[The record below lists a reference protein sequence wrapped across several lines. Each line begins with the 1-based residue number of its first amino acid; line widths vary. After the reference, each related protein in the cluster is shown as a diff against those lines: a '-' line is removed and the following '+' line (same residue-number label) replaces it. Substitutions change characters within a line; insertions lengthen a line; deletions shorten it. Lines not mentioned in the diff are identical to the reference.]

1 MDQNVRTR
9 PSLGGTGM
17 LNMFLLPPPRAG
29 VAKYLTAV
37 QPTKNRVQ
45 RLNAGVIPPAS
56 PEQHHV
62 VG

>member
-17 LNMFLLPPPRAG
+17 LNMFLLSPA

-37 QPTKNRVQ
+37 QPTKNSVQ

-56 PEQHHV
+56 PQQHHV

>member
-17 LNMFLLPPPRAG
+17 LNVFLLPPA
-29 VAKYLTAV
+29 VAKYLTAL

-45 RLNAGVIPPAS
+45 RLNAG
-56 PEQHHV
+56 
-62 VG
+62 